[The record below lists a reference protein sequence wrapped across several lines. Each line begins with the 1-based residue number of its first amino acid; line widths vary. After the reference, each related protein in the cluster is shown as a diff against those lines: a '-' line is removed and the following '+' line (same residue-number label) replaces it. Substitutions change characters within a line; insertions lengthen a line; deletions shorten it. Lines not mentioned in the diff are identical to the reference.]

1 MRISGKNGF
10 ALLLIACGGLI
21 LLGRFGGLF
30 HGLFGLLFPFL
41 LMGLGYLG
49 IKNGRSLIG
58 WTLFAIGFLVLLPRL
73 TWLIG
78 LLIAVGFII
87 YGISMLT
94 KRSDMEV

>member
-1 MRISGKNGF
+1 MRINGKSGF
-10 ALLLIACGGLI
+10 ALFLIACGGLI

-41 LMGLGYLG
+41 LLGLGYLG

-58 WTLFAIGFLVLLPRL
+58 WTLIAIGFLVLLPKL

-87 YGISMLT
+87 YGFSLLT
-94 KRSDMEV
+94 KRSEV